1 MKKYGL
7 LLIVLLF
14 VACETG
20 TKYEKNTTK
29 ETTTAPKAPQ
39 VITHVVDTD
48 DILALIDD
56 VESEPDAVEQSYIE
70 RTQTVEDDEITT
82 AENQS
87 FTGGAT
93 SDGLDI
99 KSIRK
104 AYHGNYE
111 RLVLDSY
118 YWSQAGDKAGEPADK
133 VGHYRI
139 NYDKDKDVISV
150 VIEGY
155 RSFSAK
161 FPHFDKKSVI
171 EKVSFDKYL
180 DDSGYKFNI
189 KLKEDVKIRVMALG
203 KPARL
208 VIDIKRL

>member
-7 LLIVLLF
+7 LLSVLLF

-29 ETTTAPKAPQ
+29 ESPKTPQ
-39 VITHVVDTD
+39 VTTHVINND
-48 DILALIDD
+48 DILALIDNE
-56 VESEPDAVEQSYIE
+56 ESEPDAVEQTYIE
-70 RTQTVEDDEITT
+70 DETLETTV

-87 FTGGAT
+87 FSGGKK

-118 YWSQAGDKAGEPADK
+118 YWSQAGAKAGEPADN

-139 NYDKDKDVISV
+139 NYDKDKGVISV

-161 FPHFDKKSVI
+161 FPTFEKKSVI
-171 EKVSFDKYL
+171 EKVYFDKYL

-189 KLKEDVKIRVMALG
+189 KLKDSVKIRVMALG

-208 VIDIKRL
+208 VIDIKKL